1 MIKLIGILVI
11 IVGFALKLDTIT
23 IVLLSGI
30 VTGLVSGMGIVE
42 ILSFLG
48 NAFVT
53 NRFATLLVLTLA
65 TIGILERNGLRERA
79 TKCIMGIKGATCG
92 KILSLYVIIRTIASA
107 LSLRIG
113 GHVNFIRPL
122 IYPMTRGALE
132 KYGINNK
139 QLDEK
144 VKAISNSVENY
155 GNFFGQ
161 NVFIASS
168 GVLLISSTLQ
178 ELGINSIDTYHV
190 AISSIP
196 MAIVAIIVSV
206 VRNYIFDL
214 KLKKIIESM
223 KTNEEEK

>member
-11 IVGFALKLDTIT
+11 IVGFALKLDTIS
-23 IVLLSGI
+23 IVLLAGIITGIVSGI
-30 VTGLVSGMGIVE
+30 GIIE

-48 NAFVT
+48 NAFVA

-79 TKCIMGIKGATCG
+79 TKCIMGIRGATCG

-122 IYPMTRGALE
+122 IYPMARGALE
-132 KYGINNK
+132 KYGIYDK

-161 NVFIASS
+161 NVFIASA
-168 GVLLISSTLQ
+168 GVLLVLSTLQ
-178 ELGINSIDTYHV
+178 ELGIKNVDAYSI

-196 MAIVAIIVSV
+196 MAIVAMIVSV
-206 VRNYIFDL
+206 IRNYLFDL
-214 KLKKIIESM
+214 KLKKLIDSLKEN
-223 KTNEEEK
+223 KN

>member
-11 IVGFALKLDTIT
+11 IVGFALKLDTIS
-23 IVLLSGI
+23 IVLLAGI
-30 VTGLVSGMGIVE
+30 ITGIVSGMGIIE

-48 NAFVT
+48 NAFVA

-79 TKCIMGIKGATCG
+79 TKCIMGIRGATCG

-122 IYPMTRGALE
+122 IYPMARGALE
-132 KYGINNK
+132 KYGIYDK

-161 NVFIASS
+161 NVFIASA
-168 GVLLISSTLQ
+168 GVLLVLSTLQ
-178 ELGINSIDTYHV
+178 ELGIKNVDAYSI

-196 MAIVAIIVSV
+196 MAIVAMIVSV
-206 VRNYIFDL
+206 IRNYLFDL
-214 KLKKIIESM
+214 KLKKLIDSLKEN
-223 KTNEEEK
+223 KN

>member
-11 IVGFALKLDTIT
+11 IVGFALKLDTIS
-23 IVLLSGI
+23 IVLLAGI
-30 VTGLVSGMGIVE
+30 ITGIVSGMGIIE

-48 NAFVT
+48 NAFVA

-79 TKCIMGIKGATCG
+79 TKCIMGIRGATCG

-122 IYPMTRGALE
+122 IYPMARGALE
-132 KYGINNK
+132 KYGIYDK

-161 NVFIASS
+161 NVFIASA
-168 GVLLISSTLQ
+168 GVLLVLSTLQ
-178 ELGINSIDTYHV
+178 ELGIKNVDAYSI

-196 MAIVAIIVSV
+196 MAIAAMIVSV
-206 VRNYIFDL
+206 IRNYLFDL
-214 KLKKIIESM
+214 KLKKLIDSLKEN
-223 KTNEEEK
+223 KN

>member
-11 IVGFALKLDTIT
+11 IVGFALKLDTIS
-23 IVLLSGI
+23 IVLLAGI
-30 VTGLVSGMGIVE
+30 ITGIVSGMGIIE

-48 NAFVT
+48 NAFVA

-79 TKCIMGIKGATCG
+79 TKCIMGIRGATCG

-122 IYPMTRGALE
+122 IYPMARGALE
-132 KYGINNK
+132 KYGIYDK

-161 NVFIASS
+161 NVFIASA
-168 GVLLISSTLQ
+168 GVLLVLSTLQ
-178 ELGINSIDTYHV
+178 ELGIKNVDAYSI

-196 MAIVAIIVSV
+196 MAIATMIVSV
-206 VRNYIFDL
+206 IRNYLFDL
-214 KLKKIIESM
+214 KLKKLIDSLKEN
-223 KTNEEEK
+223 KN

>member
-11 IVGFALKLDTIT
+11 IVGFALKLDTIS
-23 IVLLSGI
+23 IVLLAGI
-30 VTGLVSGMGIVE
+30 ITGIVSGMSIIE

-48 NAFVT
+48 NAFVA

-79 TKCIMGIKGATCG
+79 TKCIMGIRGATCG

-122 IYPMTRGALE
+122 IYPMARGALE
-132 KYGINNK
+132 KYGVYDK

-161 NVFIASS
+161 NVFIASA
-168 GVLLISSTLQ
+168 GVLLVLSTLQ
-178 ELGINSIDTYHV
+178 ELGIENIDAYSI

-196 MAIVAIIVSV
+196 MAIVAMIVSII
-206 VRNYIFDL
+206 RNYLFDL
-214 KLKKIIESM
+214 KLKKLINALKEN
-223 KTNEEEK
+223 KN

>member
-11 IVGFALKLDTIT
+11 IVGFALKLDTIS
-23 IVLLSGI
+23 IVLLAGI
-30 VTGLVSGMGIVE
+30 ITGIVSGMGIIE

-48 NAFVT
+48 NAFVA

-79 TKCIMGIKGATCG
+79 TKCIMGIRGATCG

-113 GHVNFIRPL
+113 WHVNFIRPL
-122 IYPMTRGALE
+122 IYPMARGALE
-132 KYGINNK
+132 KYGIYDK

-161 NVFIASS
+161 NVFIASA
-168 GVLLISSTLQ
+168 GVLLVLSTLQ
-178 ELGINSIDTYHV
+178 ELGIKNVDAYSI

-196 MAIVAIIVSV
+196 MAIVAMIVSV
-206 VRNYIFDL
+206 IRNYLFDL
-214 KLKKIIESM
+214 KLKKLIDSLKEN
-223 KTNEEEK
+223 KN

>member
-11 IVGFALKLDTIT
+11 IVGFALKLDTIS
-23 IVLLSGI
+23 IVLLAGI
-30 VTGLVSGMGIVE
+30 ITGIVSGMGIIE

-48 NAFVT
+48 NAFVA

-79 TKCIMGIKGATCG
+79 TKCIMGIRGATCG

-107 LSLRIG
+107 LSIRIG

-122 IYPMTRGALE
+122 IYPMARGALE
-132 KYGINNK
+132 KYGIYDK

-155 GNFFGQ
+155 GNFFWQ
-161 NVFIASS
+161 NVFIASA
-168 GVLLISSTLQ
+168 GVLLVLSTLQ
-178 ELGINSIDTYHV
+178 ELGIKNVDAYSI

-196 MAIVAIIVSV
+196 MAIVAMIVSV
-206 VRNYIFDL
+206 IRNYLFDL
-214 KLKKIIESM
+214 KLKKLIDSLKEN
-223 KTNEEEK
+223 KN

>member
-11 IVGFALKLDTIT
+11 IVGFALKLDTIS
-23 IVLLSGI
+23 IVLLAGI
-30 VTGLVSGMGIVE
+30 ITGIVSGMGIIE

-48 NAFVT
+48 NAFVV

-79 TKCIMGIKGATCG
+79 TKCIMGIRGATCG

-122 IYPMTRGALE
+122 IYPMARGALE
-132 KYGINNK
+132 KYGIYDK

-144 VKAISNSVENY
+144 VKAISKSVENY

-161 NVFIASS
+161 NVFIASA
-168 GVLLISSTLQ
+168 GVLLVLSTLQ
-178 ELGINSIDTYHV
+178 ELGIKNVDAYSI

-196 MAIVAIIVSV
+196 MAIVAMIVSV
-206 VRNYIFDL
+206 IRNYLFDL
-214 KLKKIIESM
+214 KLKKLIDSLKEN
-223 KTNEEEK
+223 KN

>member
-11 IVGFALKLDTIT
+11 IVGFALKLDTIS
-23 IVLLSGI
+23 IVLLAGI
-30 VTGLVSGMGIVE
+30 ITGIVSGMGIIE

-48 NAFVT
+48 NAFVV

-79 TKCIMGIKGATCG
+79 TKCIMGIRGATCG

-122 IYPMTRGALE
+122 IYPMARGALE
-132 KYGINNK
+132 KYGIYDK

-161 NVFIASS
+161 NVFIASA
-168 GVLLISSTLQ
+168 GVLLVLSTLQ
-178 ELGINSIDTYHV
+178 ELGIKNVDAYSI

-196 MAIVAIIVSV
+196 MAIVAMIVSV
-206 VRNYIFDL
+206 IRNYLFDL
-214 KLKKIIESM
+214 KLKKLIDSLKEN
-223 KTNEEEK
+223 KN

>member
-11 IVGFALKLDTIT
+11 IIGFALKLDTIS
-23 IVLLSGI
+23 IVLLAGI
-30 VTGLVSGMGIVE
+30 ITGIVSGMGIVE

-48 NAFVT
+48 NAFVA

-79 TKCIMGIKGATCG
+79 TKCIMGIRGATCG

-122 IYPMTRGALE
+122 IYPMARGALE
-132 KYGINNK
+132 KYGIYDK

-161 NVFIASS
+161 NVFIASA
-168 GVLLISSTLQ
+168 GVLLVLSTLQ
-178 ELGINSIDTYHV
+178 ELGIDNIDAYSI

-196 MAIVAIIVSV
+196 MAIVAMIVSV
-206 VRNYIFDL
+206 IRNYLFDL
-214 KLKKIIESM
+214 KLKKLINALKEN
-223 KTNEEEK
+223 KN

>member
-11 IVGFALKLDTIT
+11 IIGFALKLDTIS
-23 IVLLSGI
+23 IVLLAGI
-30 VTGLVSGMGIVE
+30 ITGIVSGMGIIE

-48 NAFVT
+48 NAFVA

-79 TKCIMGIKGATCG
+79 TKCIMGIRGATCG

-122 IYPMTRGALE
+122 IYPMARGALE
-132 KYGINNK
+132 KYGIYDK

-161 NVFIASS
+161 NVFIASA
-168 GVLLISSTLQ
+168 GVLLVLSTLQ
-178 ELGINSIDTYHV
+178 ELGIENIDAYSI

-196 MAIVAIIVSV
+196 MAIVAMIVSV
-206 VRNYIFDL
+206 IRNYLFDL
-214 KLKKIIESM
+214 KLKKLINALKEN
-223 KTNEEEK
+223 KN

>member
-11 IVGFALKLDTIT
+11 ILGFALKLDTIS
-23 IVLLSGI
+23 IVLLAGI
-30 VTGLVSGMGIVE
+30 ITGIVSGMGIIE

-48 NAFVT
+48 NAFVA

-79 TKCIMGIKGATCG
+79 TKCIMGIRGATCG

-122 IYPMTRGALE
+122 IYPMARGALE
-132 KYGINNK
+132 KYGVYDK

-161 NVFIASS
+161 NVFIASA
-168 GVLLISSTLQ
+168 GVLLVLSTLQ
-178 ELGINSIDTYHV
+178 ELGIENIDAYSI

-196 MAIVAIIVSV
+196 MAIVAMIVSII
-206 VRNYIFDL
+206 RNYLFDL
-214 KLKKIIESM
+214 KLKKLINALKEN
-223 KTNEEEK
+223 KN

>member
-11 IVGFALKLDTIT
+11 IVGFALKLDTIS
-23 IVLLSGI
+23 IVLLAGI
-30 VTGLVSGMGIVE
+30 ITGIVSGMGIIE

-48 NAFVT
+48 NAFVA

-79 TKCIMGIKGATCG
+79 TKCIMGIRGATCG
-92 KILSLYVIIRTIASA
+92 KILSLYIIIRTIASA

-122 IYPMTRGALE
+122 IYPMARGALE
-132 KYGINNK
+132 KYGIYDK

-161 NVFIASS
+161 NVFIASA
-168 GVLLISSTLQ
+168 GVLLVLSTLQ
-178 ELGINSIDTYHV
+178 ELGIKNVDAYSI

-196 MAIVAIIVSV
+196 MAIAAMIVSV
-206 VRNYIFDL
+206 IRNYLFDL
-214 KLKKIIESM
+214 KLKKLIDSLKEN
-223 KTNEEEK
+223 KN

>member
-11 IVGFALKLDTIT
+11 IVGFALKLDTIS
-23 IVLLSGI
+23 IVLLAGI
-30 VTGLVSGMGIVE
+30 ITGIVSGMGIIE

-48 NAFVT
+48 NAFVA

-79 TKCIMGIKGATCG
+79 TKCIMGIRGATCG

-107 LSLRIG
+107 LSIRIG

-122 IYPMTRGALE
+122 IYPMARGALE
-132 KYGINNK
+132 KYGIYDK

-161 NVFIASS
+161 NVFIASA
-168 GVLLISSTLQ
+168 GVLLVLSTLQ
-178 ELGINSIDTYHV
+178 ELGIKNVDAYSI

-196 MAIVAIIVSV
+196 MAIVAMIVSV
-206 VRNYIFDL
+206 IRNYLFDL
-214 KLKKIIESM
+214 KLKKLIDSLKEN
-223 KTNEEEK
+223 KN

>member
-11 IVGFALKLDTIT
+11 IVGFALKLDTIS
-23 IVLLSGI
+23 IVLLAGI
-30 VTGLVSGMGIVE
+30 ITGIVSGMGIIE

-48 NAFVT
+48 NAFVA

-79 TKCIMGIKGATCG
+79 TKCIMGIRGATCS

-122 IYPMTRGALE
+122 IYPMARGALE
-132 KYGINNK
+132 KYGIYDK

-161 NVFIASS
+161 NVFIASA
-168 GVLLISSTLQ
+168 GVLLVLSTLQ
-178 ELGINSIDTYHV
+178 ELGIKNVDAYSI

-196 MAIVAIIVSV
+196 MAIVAMIVSV
-206 VRNYIFDL
+206 IRNYLFDL
-214 KLKKIIESM
+214 KLKKLIDSLKEN
-223 KTNEEEK
+223 KN

>member
-11 IVGFALKLDTIT
+11 IVGFALKLDTIS
-23 IVLLSGI
+23 IVLLAGI
-30 VTGLVSGMGIVE
+30 ITGIVSGMGIIE

-48 NAFVT
+48 NAFVA

-79 TKCIMGIKGATCG
+79 TKCIMGIRGATCG
-92 KILSLYVIIRTIASA
+92 KILSLYIIIRTIASA

-122 IYPMTRGALE
+122 IYPMARGALE
-132 KYGINNK
+132 KYGIYDK

-161 NVFIASS
+161 NVFIASA
-168 GVLLISSTLQ
+168 GVLLVLSTLQ
-178 ELGINSIDTYHV
+178 ELGIKNVDAYSI

-196 MAIVAIIVSV
+196 MAIVAMIVSV
-206 VRNYIFDL
+206 IRNYLFDL
-214 KLKKIIESM
+214 KLKKLIDSLKEN
-223 KTNEEEK
+223 KN

>member
-11 IVGFALKLDTIT
+11 IVGFALKLDTIS
-23 IVLLSGI
+23 IVLLAGI
-30 VTGLVSGMGIVE
+30 ITGIVSGMGIIE

-48 NAFVT
+48 NAFVA

-79 TKCIMGIKGATCG
+79 TKCIMGIRGATCG
-92 KILSLYVIIRTIASA
+92 KILSLYIIIRTIASA
-107 LSLRIG
+107 LSLRIGIG

-122 IYPMTRGALE
+122 IYPMARGALE
-132 KYGINNK
+132 KYGIYDK

-161 NVFIASS
+161 NVFIASA
-168 GVLLISSTLQ
+168 GVLLVLSTLQ
-178 ELGINSIDTYHV
+178 ELGIKNVDAYSI

-196 MAIVAIIVSV
+196 MAIVAMIVSV
-206 VRNYIFDL
+206 IRNYLFDL
-214 KLKKIIESM
+214 KLKKLIDSLKEN
-223 KTNEEEK
+223 KN